1 MSGRAGR
8 NTSRGGRG
16 GGGRSRGRGRGQ
28 NYSGTST
35 TTKKGLCDAL
45 GANVFDYGQKAAA
58 DQMRTSWEKITEYVG
73 ATYGQDISN
82 ELGNKTTVII
92 ATPVHTDTVLQRNAA
107 RETIIRNGQ
116 NNMQTARRVGE
127 VLLQA
132 AVTAGT
138 DPRAAMDLALLQNQI
153 AQGDYELNEP
163 IEIQLNES
171 EKTQNSNAW
180 RTYRERNASLA
191 KHRGQT
197 YSLILGQCSQLLK
210 DKMKQDIDWTT
221 VSNSYDP
228 LTLYRLIEKTILSQT
243 EDQYPFAT
251 VYDQEMSFYSF
262 RQDNMSNPQWYER
275 FNTKVD
281 VGDAIGVTRQHKSLL
296 EHVAQEQSVGTN
308 VVTFASLTAIEQDL
322 VRKDT
327 EERYISY
334 VFLRQSGGQHAKLKV
349 DLQNDF
355 TTGDNHY
362 PKTRQQT
369 LHLLD
374 KYSKTTVSKPTSS
387 EGASFA
393 QGGGGGGNDKKKES
407 FDRAYWK
414 GKTCYKC
421 NGKDHPASHCPKSE
435 KTDKPAKAD
444 KDDDAASTASS
455 VNKLKKE
462 IKKMSKAFTTV
473 NAKLEQLKES
483 ESDLSGSEVEEE
495 SSHFQFQFTQMNSEF
510 EPRISNL
517 FKQTHGTKINLDLK
531 EIILLDSQSTMDL
544 FCNPTLVEKPHKSGD
559 TMRLKSNAGSMLVN
573 KKATLPGYKKKVW
586 FSTRAITNIIALSNI
601 IQQYRVTYDSDE
613 MMFIVHREPGKSNM
627 NFRMHESGLHYY
639 DPRNRKNEQ
648 LFVNTVADNLLGF
661 TKRQIKGAEV
671 AKTLYTALGR
681 PSMKD
686 FKWIIRSHQIKDSP
700 VTVQDVETAISI
712 WGKNI
717 SALKGKTTRKKS
729 IPVSRDYVKVPK
741 ELLKLH
747 QEVFLTADIFFVNK
761 IPFFLTLSRKI
772 CFTAVNHLA
781 NRTVPHIFKAFK
793 EIYQYYLQRG
803 FHITVLHVD
812 GEFAP
817 LKALIESMPGGPM
830 VNLASA
836 NEHVPEIERRIRVV
850 KERCRASRHDLPFQR
865 IPKLLLIHIVLN
877 SVKMLN
883 FFPTKGGVS
892 DNISPKTIMS
902 GEVLDYRKHL
912 CLQIGQYCQVH
923 EEETPRN
930 GQAARTKGAI
940 SLGPSGNLQGGF
952 KFMALNTGKKIT
964 RRNWDVIPMP
974 DLVIIRVN
982 VLGNDQPELLTFTDR
997 HGRLIGDIDLPGTQ
1011 EDSDTVAADV
1021 EFPGVDQLPGVID
1034 DNIEITGVDYVDGL
1048 EDPDTHE
1055 NEIHDPEIHEDDHE
1069 VSAPTELET
1078 VQERTVQPAVPAVEP
1093 AVQPLELR
1101 RSTRI
1106 RKQTDQGYV
1115 PSMTGTKYSYA
1126 VTQLES
1132 HGVLFPDAHMFVQA
1146 DFYQYEP
1153 DIVAMVMTQ
1162 LSLKA
1167 GLKAWGNKAHTAV
1180 HNEMKQLH
1188 MRDTFKPK
1196 HWRELS
1202 HTQRQMVLESH
1213 MFLKEKRD
1221 GKTKART
1228 VAGGNKQRGYIKK
1241 EDASSP
1247 TVATESVLLTC
1258 IVEAEERRD
1267 VAVIDVPNAFI
1278 QTRVEDEKDMAF
1290 IKIRGVLV
1298 AILMEIAP
1306 QVYKDY
1312 VTKDKN
1318 GIEQLLVQCQNA
1330 LYGTMV
1336 ASLLYYKK
1344 FAKSLTDIDFTINP
1358 YDPCVANKIID
1369 GKQMTICWHV
1379 DDLKA
1384 SHVKVKVMN
1393 RMIRYLRQEYESIF
1407 EDGSGAM
1414 VVSRGKIHKY
1424 LGMTLDY
1431 TVRGQVR
1438 ISMFDYVDEILT
1450 AFDKA
1455 ERKGAGTKSSAA
1467 PDNLFTVN
1475 EDCEKIPPEKIVQF
1489 HNLVAKTLYAT
1500 KRARPDTC
1508 TSIAFLTTRVRAPDK
1523 DDWKKLIHLM
1533 RYIRGT
1539 RRLPLILSADGGG
1552 ILKWWVDAS
1561 FAVHPNLRGHSGGGL
1576 SMGRG
1581 FPIVGSTKQKL
1592 NTRSSTESEIVGAD
1606 DFMPAICWTRYFMEA
1621 QGYEVRDSVLY
1632 QDNKSAIL
1640 LETNGKASSSKR
1652 TKHINIRYFFITDR
1666 IRKNEVSVAW
1676 CPTGDM
1682 IGDFATKP
1690 LQGALFKRF
1699 RDYIMGVVPAIDPG
1713 PGARKP
1719 KPLGNSVRSPKGQ

>member
-1 MSGRAGR
+1 M
-8 NTSRGGRG
+8 
-16 GGGRSRGRGRGQ
+16 
-28 NYSGTST
+28 
-35 TTKKGLCDAL
+35 
-45 GANVFDYGQKAAA
+45 
-58 DQMRTSWEKITEYVG
+58 
-73 ATYGQDISN
+73 
-82 ELGNKTTVII
+82 
-92 ATPVHTDTVLQRNAA
+92 
-107 RETIIRNGQ
+107 
-116 NNMQTARRVGE
+116 
-127 VLLQA
+127 
-132 AVTAGT
+132 
-138 DPRAAMDLALLQNQI
+138 
-153 AQGDYELNEP
+153 
-163 IEIQLNES
+163 
-171 EKTQNSNAW
+171 
-180 RTYRERNASLA
+180 
-191 KHRGQT
+191 
-197 YSLILGQCSQLLK
+197 
-210 DKMKQDIDWTT
+210 
-221 VSNSYDP
+221 
-228 LTLYRLIEKTILSQT
+228 IEKTILSQT

-251 VYDQEMSFYSF
+251 VYDQELSFYSF
-262 RQDNMSNPQWYER
+262 RQETMSNPQWYER

-296 EHVAQEQSVGTN
+296 EHVALEQSVGTN
-308 VVTFASLTAIEQDL
+308 VVTFDSLTAIEQDA

-374 KYSKTTVSKPTSS
+374 KYSKTVVSKSTNS

-393 QGGGGGGNDKKKES
+393 QGGGDGQKKKES
-407 FDRAYWK
+407 FDKKYWK

-421 NGKDHPASHCPKSE
+421 QGKDHPANHCPKDK
-435 KTDKPAKAD
+435 KTDKAEKGE
-444 KDDDAASTASS
+444 KDDDEASTASS

-462 IKKMSKAFTTV
+462 FKKMSKAFTTV
-473 NAKLEQLKES
+473 NTKLEQLKES
-483 ESDLSGSEVEEE
+483 ESDLSGSDAEEE
-495 SSHFQFQFTQMNSEF
+495 SSHFQCHSDFQFAQLESKF
-510 EPRISNL
+510 KPRISKL
-517 FKQTHGTKINLDLK
+517 FKQAHSTKITLDLK
-531 EIILLDSQSTMDL
+531 EVILLDSQSTMDL
-544 FCNPTLVEKPHKSGD
+544 FCNSTLVTHTHKSPD

-573 KKATLPGYKKKVW
+573 KKATLPGYKSKVW
-586 FSTRAITNIIALSNI
+586 FSTRAITNIIALSNL

-613 MMFIVHREPGKSNM
+613 LMFVVHREPEKPNM
-627 NFRMHESGLHYY
+627 DFKMHESGLHYY
-639 DPRNRKNEQ
+639 DLRTRKDER
-648 LFVNTVADNLLGF
+648 LFINTVADNLLGF

-700 VTVQDVETAISI
+700 VTVQDVEVAISI

-717 SALKGKTTRKKS
+717 SALKGKMTRKKS

-747 QEVFLTADIFFVNK
+747 QEVFMMADIFFVNK
-761 IPFFLTLSRKI
+761 IPFFITLSHKI

-817 LKALIESMPGGPM
+817 LKTLIESMPGGPL

-836 NEHVPEIERRIRVV
+836 NEHVPEIERIIRVV
-850 KERCRASRHDLPFQR
+850 KERCRASRHELPFQR
-865 IPKLLLIHIVLN
+865 IQKLLTVHIVLN

-883 FFPTKGGVS
+883 FFPTRGGVS
-892 DNISPKTIMS
+892 DTLSPKTIMS
-902 GEVLDYRKHL
+902 GEVLDYKKHL

-952 KFMALNTGKKIT
+952 KFIALNTGKKIS

-974 DLVIIRVN
+974 DLVITRIN
-982 VLGNDQPELLTFTDR
+982 VLGSDQPELLTFKDR
-997 HGRLIGDIDLPGTQ
+997 HGRLVGDTDTPGPN
-1011 EDSDTVAADV
+1011 EDSDTVTADV
-1021 EFPGVDQLPGVID
+1021 EFPGVHQLPGVID
-1034 DNIEITGVDYVDGL
+1034 DNIEITGVDYVEGL
-1048 EDPDTHE
+1048 EDPTPQE
-1055 NEIHDPEIHEDDHE
+1055 NENNDLEIHEEDPDDP
-1069 VSAPTELET
+1069 APIELET
-1078 VQERTVQPAVPAVEP
+1078 IQEEGTAQNVVPVLEP
-1093 AVQPLELR
+1093 AQLPELR
-1101 RSTRI
+1101 RSTRA
-1106 RKQTDQGYV
+1106 RKQTDLGYI
-1115 PSMTGTKYSYA
+1115 PSLTGSKYSYA
-1126 VTQLES
+1126 VMQLES
-1132 HGVLFPDAHMFVQA
+1132 HGVLFPESHMFVQA

-1153 DIVAMVMTQ
+1153 DIVAMVMIQ

-1167 GLKAWGNKAHTAV
+1167 GLKAWGSKAHAAA
-1180 HNEMKQLH
+1180 HNKMKQLH

-1196 HWRELS
+1196 HWRELL

-1228 VAGGNKQRGYIKK
+1228 VAGGNKQRGYIRK

-1247 TVATESVLLTC
+1247 TVATQSVLLTC
-1258 IVEAEERRD
+1258 IIDAEERRD
-1267 VAVIDVPNAFI
+1267 FAVIDVPNAFV

-1298 AILMEIAP
+1298 DILVEIAP
-1306 QVYKDY
+1306 DVYKDY
-1312 VTKDKN
+1312 VTKDKR

-1336 ASLLYYKK
+1336 ASLLYYRK
-1344 FAKSLTDIDFTINP
+1344 FAKSLTDVDFIINP

-1384 SHVKVKVMN
+1384 SHAKIKIMN

-1431 TVRGQVR
+1431 TVPGQVK

-1455 ERKGAGTKSSAA
+1455 ERRGAGSKSTAA

-1475 EDCEKIPPEKIVQF
+1475 DDCEKLSPEKIVQF

-1523 DDWKKLIHLM
+1523 DDWKKLVHLM
-1533 RYIRGT
+1533 RYLRGT
-1539 RRLPLILSADGGG
+1539 RQLPLILSANGSG

-1576 SMGRG
+1576 SMGHG
-1581 FPIVGSTKQKL
+1581 FPIIGSTKQKL

-1621 QGYEVRDSVLY
+1621 QGYAVRDSILY
-1632 QDNKSAIL
+1632 QDNKSSIL
-1640 LETNGKASSSKR
+1640 LKTNGKASSGKH

-1666 IRKNEVSVAW
+1666 VRKNEVSVVW

-1682 IGDFATKP
+1682 IGDFTTKP
-1690 LQGALFKRF
+1690 LQGVLFKRF
-1699 RDYIMGVVPAIDPG
+1699 RDYIMGVVPAADPG
-1713 PGARKP
+1713 PGK
-1719 KPLGNSVRSPKGQ
+1719 VRP